1 MAAVLNN
8 DQSKVYYEALDWYRK
23 GNQQTFEIS
32 GPPGSGKTFLIN
44 YIIDALGIDRSR
56 IAPMSYTG
64 AAAINMRVKGMHNA
78 RTCYSWLYNC
88 VQTVVLDKDGNEVID
103 PIFNKPKTRI
113 QFIEKPRLD
122 DIDLILVDE
131 AGSVPPDIRKVIDNK
146 GLPVIAAGDL
156 DQLPPI
162 EGKPGYLDNPYKVHV
177 INEIMRQNANNSI
190 IVLSQRA
197 KKGLPIYN
205 GFYGNVLVIYDDEL
219 TDDMIRNS
227 SILICGKN
235 NTRDYYTN
243 YIRHQLLGYNST
255 LPLYGERV
263 VCRKNNWTIESNG
276 INLTNGLLGN
286 VISFP
291 DPSSID
297 RKKNTYMMDFKPDL
311 GDLPFDNLECDYKY
325 LISPHNIRN
334 QLKNSPYSFG
344 NKFEFGYAI
353 TTHMSQG
360 SEFNNG
366 IYIEEYL
373 NPSINNK
380 LNYVGLTRFKN
391 FCIYV
396 KHRPKKYY

>member
-8 DQSKVYYEALDWYRK
+8 DQSRVYYEALDWYRK

-197 KKGLPIYN
+197 KKGLPIHN

-243 YIRHQLLGYNST
+243 YIRHQLFQIFQIL
-255 LPLYGERV
+255 
-263 VCRKNNWTIESNG
+263 
-276 INLTNGLLGN
+276 
-286 VISFP
+286 F
-291 DPSSID
+291 
-297 RKKNTYMMDFKPDL
+297 
-311 GDLPFDNLECDYKY
+311 
-325 LISPHNIRN
+325 
-334 QLKNSPYSFG
+334 
-344 NKFEFGYAI
+344 
-353 TTHMSQG
+353 
-360 SEFNNG
+360 
-366 IYIEEYL
+366 
-373 NPSINNK
+373 
-380 LNYVGLTRFKN
+380 
-391 FCIYV
+391 
-396 KHRPKKYY
+396 

>member
-1 MAAVLNN
+1 MAMLNN
-8 DQSKVYYEALDWYRK
+8 DQSRVFYEALDWYKK
-23 GNQQTFEIS
+23 GNDQTFEIS

-44 YIIDALGIDRSR
+44 YIIDSLGINRDR
-56 IAPMSYTG
+56 IAAMAYTG
-64 AAAINMRVKGMHNA
+64 TAAINMRTKGMYNA
-78 RTCYSWLYNC
+78 RTSYSWLYNC
-88 VQTVVLDKDGNEVID
+88 VQQIVLDENGKEVMD

-113 QFIEKPRLD
+113 SFVEKPYLE
-122 DIDLILVDE
+122 DIDMILVDE
-131 AGSVPPDIRKVIDNK
+131 AGSIPPDMRKVIDRK

-162 EGKPGYLDNPYKVHV
+162 TGHPGYLNNPNSVHV
-177 INEIMRQNANNSI
+177 INEIMRQNANNNI
-190 IVLSQRA
+190 IMLSQRA
-197 KKGLPIYN
+197 KNNQPIHH
-205 GFYGNVLVIYDDEL
+205 GWYGNVLVIYDDEL
-219 TDDMIRNS
+219 TDEMIKS
-227 SILICGKN
+227 SQILICGKN
-235 NTRDYYTN
+235 NTRDYYTD
-243 YIRHQLLGYNST
+243 YIRHHILNYNST

-263 VCRKNNWTIESNG
+263 VCRKNNWSIESNG

-286 VISFP
+286 VINYP
-291 DPSSID
+291 DITSMD
-297 RKKNTYMMDFKPDL
+297 RKRNTYILDFKPDL
-311 GDLPFDNLECDYKY
+311 GDLPFKKVECDYKY
-325 LISPHNIRN
+325 LTAQSNIRQ

-380 LNYVGLTRFKN
+380 LNYVGLTRFRN

-396 KHRPKKYY
+396 KRRPKKYY

>member
-1 MAAVLNN
+1 MSMLNN
-8 DQSKVYYEALDWYRK
+8 DQSRVYYKALEWYKK
-23 GNQQTFEIS
+23 GNDQTFEIS
-32 GPPGSGKTFLIN
+32 GPPGSGKTYLIN
-44 YIIDALGIDRSR
+44 YIIDSLGIDRDR
-56 IAPMSYTG
+56 VAPMSYTG
-64 AAAINMRVKGMHNA
+64 AAAINMRVKGMYNA

-88 VQTVVLDKDGNEVID
+88 VQQTVLNEYGLPVMD
-103 PIFNKPKTRI
+103 PIFNRPKTKI
-113 QFIEKPRLD
+113 QFVKKPRLD
-122 DIDLILVDE
+122 NIDLILVDE
-131 AGSVPPDIRKVIDNK
+131 AGSVPPDIRKVIDEK

-162 EGKPGYLDNPYKVHV
+162 EGNPGYLNNPSRVHI

-190 IVLSQRA
+190 IILSQRA
-197 KKGLPIYN
+197 KNKQPIHN

-219 TDDMIRNS
+219 TDEMIRNS

-235 NTRDYYTN
+235 NTRDYYTD
-243 YIRHQLLGYNST
+243 YIRHHLLGYNTT
-255 LPLYGERV
+255 LPVYGERV

-286 VISFP
+286 VISYP

-297 RKKNTYMMDFKPDL
+297 RKRNTYMMNFKPDL
-311 GDLPFDNLECDYKY
+311 GELPFNDLECDFKY
-325 LISPHNIRN
+325 LTANSSVRN

-396 KHRPKKYY
+396 KRRPKKYY